1 MISIITALLVLGNG
15 PALTGEPMHL
25 QAGIVRTGPALVKS
39 FTLYNP
45 SSNPIELVS
54 AESGC
59 GCAKPTLE
67 KQRLQPGERCTLS
80 MTVNTLTQPAGM
92 QTWRTVVRFR
102 RLDGLPSVQPLE
114 SLELKLSAELVRE
127 VALHPPELALS
138 TEGRATQLVK
148 LSDLR
153 EKHLQIL
160 QATSSHPALKVKLRA
175 GVAGPPFEQAFELDL
190 DESYPVGTRNETVLL
205 LTNDPTCRELTLP
218 VKIQK
223 RAKTPFKFS
232 PEEVTFRFNSTE
244 LEASRLVQLRHS
256 DNELIEIEQVS
267 VDHAGLTAKWST
279 GVGPVATI
287 RFTGQKHQLSKYL
300 TRETQ
305 VRVVLKSHSN
315 QVVTF
320 RVKWEGLS
328 E

>member
-1 MISIITALLVLGNG
+1 L
-15 PALTGEPMHL
+15 HL

-39 FTLYNP
+39 FTLHNQ
-45 SSNPIELVS
+45 SSSPIELVS

-67 KQRLQPGERCTLS
+67 KQRLQPGEKCTLS
-80 MTVNTLTQPAGM
+80 MTVNTLTQPAGV
-92 QTWRTVVRFR
+92 QTWRTFVRYR

-160 QATSSHPALKVKLRA
+160 QATSSHPALKVKLGA
-175 GVAGPPFEQAFELDL
+175 GVAGPPFQQAFELDL
-190 DESYPVGTRNETVLL
+190 EESYPVGTRNESVLL

-232 PEEVTFRFNSTE
+232 PEEVTFRFSSAE
-244 LEASRLVQLRHS
+244 SEASRLVQLRHS
-256 DNELIEIEQVS
+256 NNELIEIDS
-267 VDHAGLTAKWST
+267 VTIEHAGLTAKWSA

-287 RFTGQKHQLSKYL
+287 RFTGQKHELSKHL
-300 TRETQ
+300 TGETL
-305 VRVVLKSHSN
+305 VRVALKSHSN
-315 QVVTF
+315 QIVIIP
-320 RVKWEGLS
+320 VKWEGLS